1 MKYNWEK
8 EVIDDFKKEEL
19 TIDTFEKLEAFE
31 TKLSDYINELI
42 DSTFTE
48 GDDELEMFDSLLEAV
63 YINTT
68 KIKSLKYKTN
78 TKSFR

>member
-8 EVIDDFKKEEL
+8 EVIDSFKKEEL

-31 TKLSDYINELI
+31 TKLSDYINGLI

>member
-1 MKYNWEK
+1 MKYHFEK

-31 TKLSDYINELI
+31 TKLSDYIDGLI

-78 TKSFR
+78 TNSFR